1 MELGRAVVT
10 GKPEVRLLNS
20 VASLVEL
27 SQILNFI
34 RQRTIYFN
42 NLSATVGDEG
52 FDAFDEHTERGRWEH
67 FYLLPPSC
75 RLSPEKHG
83 HLLSRNW
90 TVAKGLFCT
99 DSIRWQ
105 INGYFEFLK
114 RNDLVPPNFVIYSP
128 KSLGLKSDRE
138 LFALLS
144 ATDSD
149 FIRRTGLTLDRLSF
163 YYTPLPLSLARELT
177 ALNDK
182 VAFRKWL
189 GEHLPRHCPTTYF
202 GRHFPELIEA
212 VEKIFSDFDA
222 VVIQLQNSAGGIGTI
237 ILVKQDENNYA
248 VIKGDRKFTVAGLDE
263 AIHEVLRD
271 KPSETLLII
280 SPFYGTIGK
289 DLDLNVES
297 GSVGYLFIPGRAP
310 KVLRTHAR
318 KQIINPR
325 DLSYI
330 GFDYQPDETQEL
342 TEALDLLGLRLLEFA
357 RPSLER
363 FNPDEFAKI
372 IPANID
378 FFIKPYT
385 SYQSNPASLL
395 APCEA
400 NVRDSAVQSAIY
412 FVLFR
417 LGEVNQLHEAF
428 YNPFLKGSAY
438 SFCQCDQVKVQVNL
452 SRNGRVDYEMICE
465 HLRERIAEAY
475 TVPVEDVRLFNR
487 LNFATAVQ
495 NGEMPILFLPMTA
508 YNPYG
513 SIAVLLFYPKL
524 LGAEKFF
531 AAFC

>member
-1 MELGRAVVT
+1 MELSRAIVT
-10 GKPEVRLLNS
+10 RNPEVRLLDS

-34 RQRTIYFN
+34 RRRTIYFN
-42 NLSATVGDEG
+42 NLSATVGEEE
-52 FDAFDEHTERGRWEH
+52 FDALDEHTERGRWEH

-90 TVAKGLFCT
+90 TGARGLFCT
-99 DSIRWQ
+99 DSVRWQ
-105 INGYFEFLK
+105 ISDYVEFLK
-114 RNDLVPPNFVIYSP
+114 RNYLVPPNFVIYSP
-128 KSLGLKSDRE
+128 KSLGLNNDRD

-182 VAFRKWL
+182 IAFRQWL

-202 GRHFPELIEA
+202 GRHFPELMEA
-212 VEKIFSDFDA
+212 VKEIFSDFDA

-237 ILVKQDENNYA
+237 ILVKQDKNNYA

-280 SPFYGTIGK
+280 SPFYGTIEK

-297 GSVGYLFIPGRAP
+297 GSVGYLFIPGKAP

-318 KQIINPR
+318 KQIINPK

-330 GFDYQPDETQEL
+330 GFDYQADETQEL
-342 TEALDLLGLRLLEFA
+342 TETLDLLGLRLLEFA
-357 RPSLER
+357 RPSLAKYDRE
-363 FNPDEFAKI
+363 EVAKI
-372 IPANID
+372 IPASID
-378 FFIKPYT
+378 FFIKPHM
-385 SYQSNPASLL
+385 SYQSDPASLVT
-395 APCEA
+395 PCEA

-412 FVLFR
+412 LILLT
-417 LGEVNQLHEAF
+417 LGKTNQLHNPI
-428 YNPFLKGSAY
+428 YNPFLKGSEY
-438 SFCQCDQVKVQVNL
+438 SFCQCDQVKIDMDPR
-452 SRNGRVDYEMICE
+452 RNGRIDYEMICE

-475 TVPVEDVRLFNR
+475 SVPAKDVRLFNR
-487 LNFATAVQ
+487 RNFATAAQ

-508 YNPYG
+508 YNPHG